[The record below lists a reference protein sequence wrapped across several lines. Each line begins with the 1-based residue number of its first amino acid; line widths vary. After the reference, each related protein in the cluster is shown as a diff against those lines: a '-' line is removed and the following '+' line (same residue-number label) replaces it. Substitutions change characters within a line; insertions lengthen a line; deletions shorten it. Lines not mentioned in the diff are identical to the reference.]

1 MRPLALSLL
10 IATVALQ
17 AGCGWDGHFSL
28 FGYSTRPN
36 YDLTI
41 KTVYVP
47 IFKNDTFYKWKEEDL
62 TRYVIREIESKT
74 PYKVVS
80 SPMHA
85 DTELIGKIKF
95 VQKQLINQNQVGEVR
110 QAQVII
116 TAEILW
122 RDLRPGKVGD
132 VLSAPRQGGPG
143 APPPGMPAPPTLVTG
158 IGQFETELG
167 GSITQA
173 EADALNRMAV
183 QIVSMME
190 VWPAP
195 TPTPLPVPGP

>member
-1 MRPLALSLL
+1 MRPLACSVL
-10 IATVALQ
+10 IAMTAALS
-17 AGCGWDGHFSL
+17 GCGWDGHFSL
-28 FGYSTRPN
+28 FGYTTRPN
-36 YDLTI
+36 YDTSI
-41 KTVYVP
+41 RTVYVP
-47 IFKNDTFYKWKEEDL
+47 IFKNDTLYKWREEDL

-80 SPMHA
+80 SPLHA
-85 DTELIGKIKF
+85 DTELIGKI
-95 VQKQLINQNQVGEVR
+95 VNVNKQVINANQVGEVR

-116 TAEILW
+116 GAQIIW

-143 APPPGMPAPPTLVTG
+143 TPPPGIPAQPTLVTAM
-158 IGQFETELG
+158 GQFETELG

-173 EADALNRMAV
+173 QADALNKMAV

-190 VWPAP
+190 IWPAP
-195 TPTPLPVPGP
+195 MACPCP